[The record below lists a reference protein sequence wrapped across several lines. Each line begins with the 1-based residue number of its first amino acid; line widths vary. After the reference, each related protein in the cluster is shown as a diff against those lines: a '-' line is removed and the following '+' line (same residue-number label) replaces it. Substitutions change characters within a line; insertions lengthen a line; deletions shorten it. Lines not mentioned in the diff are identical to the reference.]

1 PENVLMDLYRH
12 INIIFGAFLISQLCI
27 GVLGNSLLFL
37 LYAYTFLVKPHL
49 KKHIDPIV
57 MHLMLANALTIMFTL
72 IPDIAST
79 FGVRQF
85 LNEVGCQ
92 TVLFLYRV
100 TRGVSICTT
109 SLLSAFQAITVGPS
123 NSKWAWLKFKLPT
136 YTCPLF
142 LSFWVL
148 NMLIYFHVIESIT
161 AIGNFTMDGYGYAHA
176 YCRNRNFGKH
186 NSSSFFIPLLVRDLV
201 FVFLMICTSLYM
213 VSLLYRHHRR
223 AQHVRSS
230 HVSSQTSHEHKATR
244 TILLHHRRAQHV
256 HSPRV
261 SSQTSPEHKATH
273 TILLLVGCFVF
284 FYFSNNCFSLYSY
297 NARYKI
303 PRSEGISG
311 ALSSSYPTICPF
323 LLMKNN
329 RMVSQKPALQSILSK
344 TLHEEEM
351 KNNNQNHQ

>member
-1 PENVLMDLYRH
+1 MMIPS
-12 INIIFGAFLISQLCI
+12 NIIFGVFLISQLCI
-27 GVLGNSLLFL
+27 GVLGNALLFL
-37 LYAYTFLVKPHL
+37 LYAYTFLVKPHQ

-79 FGVRQF
+79 LGVRRF

-123 NSKWAWLKFKLPT
+123 NSECAWLKFKLPT
-136 YTCPLF
+136 WTCPLF

-148 NMLIYFHVIESIT
+148 NMIIYFHVIESIT
-161 AIGNFTMDGYGYAHA
+161 AIGNFTMDGHGYAHA
-176 YCRNRNFGKH
+176 YCRNRNFGKQ

-223 AQHVRSS
+223 TQHVRSS
-230 HVSSQTSHEHKATR
+230 RVSSQTSHEHKATR
-244 TILLHHRRAQHV
+244 TILLL
-256 HSPRV
+256 V
-261 SSQTSPEHKATH
+261 S
-273 TILLLVGCFVF
+273 CFVV
-284 FYFSNNCFSLYSY
+284 FYFSNNYLTLYSFY
-297 NARYKI
+297 AHKKI
-303 PRSEGISG
+303 PRLEGLSG
-311 ALSSSYPTICPF
+311 ALSSCYPTICPF
-323 LLMKNN
+323 LLMKNK
-329 RMVSQKPALQSILSK
+329 RTVS
-344 TLHEEEM
+344 
-351 KNNNQNHQ
+351 